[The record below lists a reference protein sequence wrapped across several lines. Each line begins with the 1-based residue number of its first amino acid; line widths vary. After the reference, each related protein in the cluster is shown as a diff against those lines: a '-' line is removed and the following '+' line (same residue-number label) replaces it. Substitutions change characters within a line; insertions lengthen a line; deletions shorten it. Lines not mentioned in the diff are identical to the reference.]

1 MPGAYGPY
9 IVTEAFCIVFSLIL
23 LSRLKYGLGSG
34 QEIQTLRILFVWFF
48 VLLITDMLWALNEDN
63 YLLPP
68 KIVNGAI
75 SAASFSA
82 VSWGCFYWYRFVA
95 ERSGRYSRIGKTEK
109 VLLALPTMAITAL
122 LIASVFTGWLFFI
135 DGEDHYRDT
144 PLMYL
149 RVGVNY
155 FYLLLASGYAVWG
168 AFRGGSRQKRLEYLS
183 YVMYVLASVAV
194 FFAEDEFPQSPL
206 AALYI
211 FLALLILY
219 LTIYVDRETEIL
231 KQQEEMT
238 RSRVEIMRSQIQPHF
253 LYNALSIIVYY
264 CDSDPQLAKQ
274 TTLVF
279 SNYLRENL
287 NSLVTADAVPFEQEL
302 AHVKNYLYLEKLR
315 FEDRLNVT
323 YDIQVTDFRLPF
335 ISVQPLVENA
345 VRHGVSARKS
355 GGSVAISTRELEECY
370 EVTVSDDCSGF
381 EQSDGGDSDP
391 HRGIKNIRRRV
402 EKISGGTLSIK
413 SEIGSG
419 AIATIRIPKERKQ
432 K

>member
-9 IVTEAFCIVFSLIL
+9 IVTEAFCVAFSLIL
-23 LSRLKYGLGSG
+23 LSRLKYGLGSD
-34 QEIQTLRILFVWFF
+34 QEIQTLRIMFVWFI
-48 VLLITDMLWALNEDN
+48 VLLTADMLWAMNEDN

-75 SAASFSA
+75 NAAADSA

-95 ERSGRYSRIGKTEK
+95 ERSGRYSHIGKTEK

-135 DGEDHYRDT
+135 DGEDHFRDT
-144 PLMYL
+144 PLVYL
-149 RVGVNY
+149 RVGANY

-168 AFRGGSRQKRLEYLS
+168 ALRSGSRQKRLEYLG
-183 YVMYVLASVAV
+183 YVVYVLASVVV
-194 FFAEDEFPQSPL
+194 FFTEEKFPQSPL

-231 KQQEEMT
+231 KQQEELT
-238 RSRVEIMRSQIQPHF
+238 RSRVDIMRSQIQPHF
-253 LYNALSIIVYY
+253 LYNALSVIVYY
-264 CDSDPQLAKQ
+264 CDSNPQLAKQ

-287 NSLVTADAVPFEQEL
+287 NSLATADAVPFEQEL

-323 YDIQVTDFRLPF
+323 YDIQTTDFRLPF
-335 ISVQPLVENA
+335 ISVQPLEENA
-345 VRHGVSARKS
+345 VRHGVGARKS
-355 GGSVAISTRELEECY
+355 GCSVAISTRELADCY
-370 EVTVSDDCSGF
+370 EVAVSGDSGF
-381 EQSDGGDSDP
+381 EQSDDDDP

-402 EKISGGTLSIK
+402 EEISGGTLSIR
-413 SEIGSG
+413 SETGSG
-419 AIATIRIPKERKQ
+419 FIAAIRIPKEREQ

>member
-9 IVTEAFCIVFSLIL
+9 IVTEAFCIAFSLIL

-34 QEIQTLRILFVWFF
+34 REIQTLRILFVWFF
-48 VLLITDMLWALNEDN
+48 VLLITDMLWAMNEDN

-122 LIASVFTGWLFFI
+122 LIASVFTGWLFYI

-168 AFRGGSRQKRLEYLS
+168 AFRSGSRQKRLEYLG
-183 YVMYVLASVAV
+183 YVVYVLASVAV

-231 KQQEEMT
+231 KQQEELT
-238 RSRVEIMRSQIQPHF
+238 RSRVDIMRSQIQPHF
-253 LYNALSIIVYY
+253 LYNALSVIVYY

-287 NSLVTADAVPFEQEL
+287 NSLATADAVPFEQEL

-323 YDIQVTDFRLPF
+323 YDIQTTDFRLPF

-345 VRHGVSARKS
+345 VRHGVGARKS
-355 GGSVAISTRELEECY
+355 GGSVAISTQELADCY
-370 EVTVSDDCSGF
+370 EVAVSDNCSGF
-381 EQSDGGDSDP
+381 EQSDDDDP

-402 EKISGGTLSIK
+402 EEISGGTLSIK
-413 SEIGSG
+413 SETGSG
-419 AIATIRIPKERKQ
+419 TVATIRIPKERKQ